1 MTPARSPW
9 VCATWLADLL
19 QHRPVTAGPQGEWRL
34 LEVGFD
40 AEHRYRAGHIP
51 GADYID
57 TREVESPPLWN
68 VLKPAQL
75 RQVLLRHGLRADIT
89 VILYGRSNYAAERM
103 AHILLY
109 AGIRDV
115 RLLDG
120 GWQSWLRAGLAW
132 QTGAAAGITPS
143 SDFGV
148 SVPAQPQLLLTMA
161 QTQKRLAQ
169 PGTLLVSIRSW
180 PEFSGQTSG
189 YDYIAA
195 AGDIPGARWGQAA
208 GDSQFITNFH
218 HPDGT
223 VRNPSEIA
231 ALWQQQHI
239 TGDKPVIFYCGTG
252 WRAAF
257 AFFIARALGWAD
269 IAVYDGGWFEWS
281 QHSNGTP

>member
-1 MTPARSPW
+1 MTPAPSPW
-9 VCATWLADLL
+9 VCATWLADML
-19 QHRPVTAGPQGEWRL
+19 QHRPVKATPEGEWRL
-34 LEVGFD
+34 LEVGCD
-40 AEHRYRAGHIP
+40 AEHLYRAGHIP

-57 TREVESPPLWN
+57 TREVESLPLWN
-68 VLKPAQL
+68 VLKPEQL
-75 RQVLLRHGLRADIT
+75 RPVLLHHGLRADST
-89 VILYGRSNYAAERM
+89 VILYGRGNYAAERM

-120 GWQSWLRAGLAW
+120 GWHSWLHTGLAEEI
-132 QTGAAAGITPS
+132 GAAPDIKPQR
-143 SDFGV
+143 DFGV
-148 SVPAQPQLLLTMA
+148 RIPAQPELLLNMA
-161 QTQKRLAQ
+161 QTQQRLAQ

-195 AGDIPGARWGQAA
+195 VGDIPGANWGQAA
-208 GDSQFITNFH
+208 GDSQLITNFH
-218 HPDGT
+218 HADGT

-239 TGDKPVIFYCGTG
+239 TGDNPVIFYCGTG
-252 WRAAF
+252 WRASF

-281 QHSNGTP
+281 QHTHGTQ